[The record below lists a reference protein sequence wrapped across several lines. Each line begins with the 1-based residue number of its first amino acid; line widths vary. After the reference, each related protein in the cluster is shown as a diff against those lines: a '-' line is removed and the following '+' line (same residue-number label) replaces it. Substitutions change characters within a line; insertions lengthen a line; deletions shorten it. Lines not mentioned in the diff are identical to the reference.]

1 MDIQYPIMSFP
12 VFTIITP
19 TMGNR
24 SLLKLKESLRAETT
38 PFIHLVLWDSR
49 RAENALTP
57 MEIEDARTFSYV
69 LRHPY
74 FEMPN
79 QRNDVHLR
87 ALGIQ
92 MTNTPFIT
100 WKDDDVT
107 VEPNHLAKI
116 LAYMTRAKLDYT
128 FCKRRMYEP
137 SGEIIGI
144 DEFESTGEL
153 NELGYTL
160 IDNSSLY
167 VRLETARKLSINF
180 LNHETYGDDRYT
192 KGFLDSIKARG
203 SRFQEVLVNHT
214 AKPLLVDFFKRNI
227 KSENVSELIN

>member
-1 MDIQYPIMSFP
+1 MTTLP

-19 TMGNR
+19 TMGNQ
-24 SLLKLKESLRAETT
+24 SLLKLKESLKHETI
-38 PFIHLVLWDSR
+38 PFIHLVIWDTR
-49 RAENALTP
+49 RVENAIRP
-57 MEIEDARTFSYV
+57 EDIEDSHTFSYV
-69 LRHPY
+69 MRHPY

-87 ALGIQ
+87 ALGVT
-92 MTNTPFIT
+92 MTNTPYVT

-116 LAYMTRAKLDYT
+116 ISYISRNKLDYT
-128 FCKRRMYEP
+128 FCKRRMLEQ

-144 DEFESTGEL
+144 DDFESTGEP
-153 NELGYTL
+153 NKFGYTL

-167 VRLETARKLSINF
+167 AKLETARKLGVNF

-192 KGFLDSIKARG
+192 MGFLDSIKARG

-214 AKPLLVDFFKRNI
+214 AKPALVTFFKSNI
-227 KSENVSELIN
+227 

>member
-1 MDIQYPIMSFP
+1 MTLPI
-12 VFTIITP
+12 FTIITP
-19 TMGNR
+19 TIGNH

-38 PFIHLVLWDSR
+38 PFIHLVLWDSHR
-49 RAENALTP
+49 VENALTP
-57 MEIEDARTFSYV
+57 EEIEDSRTFSYV
-69 LRHPY
+69 IRHSY

-116 LAYMTRAKLDYT
+116 LAYMTQSRSKLDYT

-137 SGEIIGI
+137 NGNIIGI
-144 DEFESTGEL
+144 DEFESIGEP
-153 NELGYTL
+153 NILGYTL

-180 LNHETYGDDRYT
+180 MNHETYGDDRYT
-192 KGFLDSIKARG
+192 KDFMDSIKARG
-203 SRFQEVLVNHT
+203 SRIPEVLVNHT
-214 AKPLLVDFFKRNI
+214 AKPGLVEFFRKNI
-227 KSENVSELIN
+227 KSENVN